1 MRQSLCIQG
10 NEEIRALRSLMNMQ
24 DVLVKDAK
32 SQPQLSR
39 WLGW

>member
-1 MRQSLCIQG
+1 MRQGLCIQG
-10 NEEIRALRSLMNMQ
+10 NEEIGAFSSLMNMQ

-39 WLGW
+39 W